1 MDSLAITALPNIL
14 LFPVKANSPSL
25 FSGFASSLPQFAY
38 LECQFFWLFQNKLT
52 FSGNITVYYI
62 WKLIIQTMEY
72 YSVLK
77 KKKMNFRHSQKKLEM
92 TLTDGRIYQ
101 VLELEESI
109 FSKLIYYPRQF
120 TDSVQSL
127 SNYQWHFFTEL
138 EQKILKFIWK
148 HKRLQIIQA
157 ILRNKNGAGGIW
169 LPDLR
174 LYYKVTVIKT
184 VWYRCKNRN
193 TDQQNRTGSPE
204 TNSHTQLIYDK
215 EGRTIQWRKRVSSV
229 SSTGKTG
236 KLYVKK
242 KMKLEH

>member
-1 MDSLAITALPNIL
+1 MEGYTRFLDWKNQYSQNEYTTQGNLQIQCNPYQITNGI
-14 LFPVKANSPSL
+14 
-25 FSGFASSLPQFAY
+25 
-38 LECQFFWLFQNKLT
+38 
-52 FSGNITVYYI
+52 
-62 WKLIIQTMEY
+62 
-72 YSVLK
+72 
-77 KKKMNFRHSQKKLEM
+77 
-92 TLTDGRIYQ
+92 
-101 VLELEESI
+101 
-109 FSKLIYYPRQF
+109 
-120 TDSVQSL
+120 
-127 SNYQWHFFTEL
+127 FFTEL

-242 KMKLEH
+242 KNEIRTLTPYKK